1 MAIINCPEC
10 KKEISSQAHNCPHC
24 GFPIARNPESKI
36 IVQKREGCF
45 LQTLNLGCL
54 LTLAFVALMIISML
68 FFSSNLKKHQDKIKN
83 GDKNIIDNNSKGRS
97 R

>member
-10 KKEISSQAHNCPHC
+10 KNEISSQAINCPHC
-24 GFPIARNPESKI
+24 GFPIARNQEQTI

-45 LQTLNLGCL
+45 LQTLNVGCL
-54 LTLAFVALMIISML
+54 LALAFIALMLISML
-68 FFSSNLKKHQDKIKN
+68 FFSSNLKKHQDKIQN
-83 GDKNIIDNNSKGRS
+83 GDKNIIDNNPKGGS